1 MPGVFPLYLL
11 RAEYNAWKEMGFLG
25 TGEDAYK
32 RTLNCLNLSGL

>member
-1 MPGVFPLYLL
+1 MPGVFLLQAL

-32 RTLNCLNLSGL
+32 RTLTCINLSGL